1 MNKSGI
7 NMDVRG
13 FTLVE
18 LIVVIVIVGI
28 LSALGG
34 QFIVAPITGY
44 VDLSRRAR
52 LVDQAEM
59 ALRRMQ
65 RDIRHAL
72 PNSIRVTGNYIEM
85 MLTEDGGRYRR
96 YPDPDPD
103 PTVGKDILDFSVPD
117 GSFDVLGSLSRQP
130 VAGQYLVVYNVT
142 AAGTTGNAYAAAAD
156 NRAAI
161 AGTSTTDRI
170 DLSPGFQFANA
181 SPTQRFFVVD
191 GPVTYACEDGRLN
204 RYDSYIISPAQLTSG
219 MGAPALVTR
228 GIGGCEFTY
237 DPGATQRAGLVTM
250 RLTLEEQ
257 GERITLLHQVHVV
270 NAP

>member
-1 MNKSGI
+1 
-7 NMDVRG
+7 MDVRG
-13 FTLVE
+13 FTLIE

-44 VDLSRRAR
+44 VDLSRRAK

-59 ALRRMQ
+59 ALRRIQ

-72 PNSIRVTGNYIEM
+72 PNSIPAVNSGTS
-85 MLTEDGGRYRR
+85 LTMINTVDGGRYRR
-96 YPDPDPD
+96 YVAADG
-103 PTVGKDILDFSVPD
+103 TGDILDFGALD
-117 GSFDVLGSLSRQP
+117 NSFDVLGSLREVPSTDH
-130 VAGQYLVVYNVT
+130 YVVIYNVSP
-142 AAGTTGNAYAAAAD
+142 GDTGNRR
-156 NRAAI
+156 NVI
-161 AGTSTTDRI
+161 AGSTIDHIRLAPI
-170 DLSPGFQFANA
+170 ADLSNQFSQS
-181 SPTQRFFVVD
+181 SPHQRFFIVD
-191 GPVTYACEDGRLN
+191 ETVTYRCDDDTLWRDTVKLAGGV
-204 RYDSYIISPAQLTSG
+204 TSS
-219 MGAPALVTR
+219 ALVTR
-228 GIGGCEFTY
+228 GISDCGFTY